1 MGDVRIQNV
10 TCSTTHK
17 TKPCKVR
24 KTEDIVKHLS
34 NAASEQGLNDLAFAL
49 NDEYSEYIP
58 KVL

>member
-34 NAASEQGLNDLAFAL
+34 NAASEQGLNDLAFAP
-49 NDEYSEYIP
+49 ND
-58 KVL
+58 

>member
-10 TCSTTHK
+10 TCSKTHK

-34 NAASEQGLNDLAFAL
+34 NAASEQGLNDLAFAP
-49 NDEYSEYIP
+49 NDKYSEYIP